1 VARRGRAEEEA
12 SLTMTPLIDMVLL
25 LLVFYIVTTAFVD
38 REIELKLPESDTS
51 AIPEEKRKFIIELGR
66 RPDEL
71 AINGERTTVAKIDR
85 IIEIAAAADDIQS
98 VEIRADELVIHRRVV
113 EVLGVV
119 KKYNVDAVGIAVQ
132 QKAPQG

>member
-1 VARRGRAEEEA
+1 VSRRGRAEEEA
-12 SLTMTPLIDMVLL
+12 SLNMTPLIDMVLL
-25 LLVFYIVTTAFVD
+25 LLIFYIVTTAFVD

-132 QKAPQG
+132 QKSPQS